1 MSKLTFII
9 YLILFAALLLHPH
22 FVKHIGPVPKPYVES
37 VLNVVIIGLG
47 LLTHYL
53 HQRELERQA
62 KALNV
67 SKAKL
72 LESFKY
78 IGLVNRQLPLLRQ
91 VSTDLMANNT
101 GVKPGK
107 KTVFDNLLAIA
118 VISIAKKRWGILR
131 FIAVDSYRTVKEF
144 IHIHNKAPL
153 NVRISNRELV
163 MGAGQNNFT
172 TAQDFYIIH
181 TSDQAALVKAY
192 LVLPHESNDA
202 GLANEYSVLQAIT
215 DQAQLFFKYLYV

>member
-22 FVKHIGPVPKPYVES
+22 LIEHIGPISKPYVES
-37 VLNVVIIGLG
+37 ILNVVIIGLG
-47 LLTHYL
+47 LLTYYL
-53 HQRELERQA
+53 HQRRLARQE
-62 KALNV
+62 KALNI

-91 VSTDLMANNT
+91 VSTDLMANNN
-101 GVKPGK
+101 GAKQGK

-118 VISIAKKRWGILR
+118 VVSIAKKKWGVLR
-131 FIAVDSYRTVKEF
+131 FIAVDSYQTVKEF
-144 IHIHNKAPL
+144 IHTHNKAL
-153 NVRISNRELV
+153 VASRISNRELV
-163 MGAGQNNFT
+163 VASGQSNFA
-172 TAQDFYIIH
+172 TAQDFYSIH
-181 TSDQAALVKAY
+181 TSDQAAVVKAY
-192 LVLPHESNDA
+192 LIFPRGSGAED
-202 GLANEYSVLQAIT
+202 LANEYSVLQAIT